1 MRASLIKRG
10 RLWHAKIQLDAW
22 ATEKRVTLGTTDKRI
37 AAMKLEKLVRDFELV
52 DAGKLAPLAVREAA
66 ARSLAELCESFVVQ
80 LDAAK
85 LTGTRYRSCLKIVRQ
100 ENRWTHLSH
109 VTESAFRRW
118 FRESKL
124 RASTRNDYLAIWK
137 GLFKW
142 LRRERMVTESPLE
155 FIDKLDETR
164 TSREFRRALTP
175 DEVTRLLS
183 CDGIPKIRRLI
194 YRVFLETGLRGA
206 ELRKLRVGDFN
217 LRTSYSRPGGG
228 AEPALADRPRS
239 EDAGVSIT
247 RTVATLAGPSVR
259 VPASLAKN
267 RKSSLLPLDP
277 QTAADLA
284 ALIHPNAAPFQLALQ
299 GLVPRNDTFKRD
311 LAAAGIACVDTM
323 GRRVDMHAMRKSYGT
338 ALVLSGAE
346 PRVVMEAMRH
356 SDLKLTMQTYMDA
369 AQLAGPVA
377 AAVASLPWC
386 REVPPSELK
395 SLTSN

>member
-1 MRASLIKRG
+1 MRASLFKRG
-10 RLWHAKIQLDAW
+10 RLYHAKIQLPTW
-22 ATEKRVTLGTTDKRI
+22 TNEKRVSLGTTDKRV
-37 AAMKLEKLVRDFELV
+37 ASLKLEKLLRDFELV

-66 ARSLAELCESFVVQ
+66 AKSLADVCESFVAQ

-85 LTGTRYRSCLKIVRQ
+85 LTGTRYRSCLKIVRE

-142 LRRERMVTESPLE
+142 LKRERMVQESPLE

-164 TSREFRRALTP
+164 TSREFRRALAP
-175 DEVTRLLS
+175 DEVSRLLACES
-183 CDGIPKIRRLI
+183 IPKKRRTI
-194 YRVFLETGLRGA
+194 YRVLLETGLRGR
-206 ELRKLRVGDFN
+206 ELRGLRVGDFN
-217 LRTSYSRPGGG
+217 FGVASYSRPVGG

-239 EDAGVSIT
+239 ADAGVSIT
-247 RTVATLAGPSVR
+247 RETAAGPSVR

-267 RKSSLLPLDP
+267 RKVAVLALEQ
-277 QTAADLA
+277 QTATEIRQ
-284 ALIHPNAAPFQLALQ
+284 LIAPDAPAFSLALQ
-299 GLVPRNDTFKRD
+299 GLVPRNDTFRRD
-311 LAAAGIACVDTM
+311 LLAAGIAPVDTM
-323 GRRVDMHAMRKSYGT
+323 GRRVDMHAMRKSFGT

-377 AAVASLPWC
+377 AAVARLPWR
-386 REVPPSELK
+386 REGENAPTSRAELA
-395 SLTSN
+395 

>member
-1 MRASLIKRG
+1 MRASLFKRG
-10 RLWHAKIQLDAW
+10 RLYHAKIQLPTW
-22 ATEKRVTLGTTDKRI
+22 TNEKRVSLETTDKRV

-52 DAGKLAPLAVREAA
+52 DQGKLAPLAVREAA
-66 ARSLAELCESFVVQ
+66 AKALADLCESFVVQ

-85 LTGTRYRSCLKIVRQ
+85 LTGTRYRSCLKIVRE
-100 ENRWTHLSH
+100 ENQWTHLTH

-164 TSREFRRALTP
+164 TSREFRRALAP
-175 DEVTRLLS
+175 DEVATLLA
-183 CDGIPKIRRLI
+183 CTGIPKTRRTI
-194 YRVFLETGLRGA
+194 YRVLLETGLRGK
-206 ELRKLRVGDFN
+206 ELRGLRVGDFN
-217 LRTSYSRPGGG
+217 FGEASYSRPGGG

-239 EDAGVSIT
+239 GDAGVSIT
-247 RTVATLAGPSVR
+247 RTGQTLAGPSVR

-267 RKSSLLPLDP
+267 RKVALLPLDP
-277 QTAADLA
+277 QTAAEVRQ
-284 ALIHPNAAPFQLALQ
+284 LIAPDAPAFNFALQ
-299 GLVPRNDTFKRD
+299 GLVPRNDTFRRD
-311 LAAAGIACVDTM
+311 LAAAGIACADTM
-323 GRRVDMHAMRKSYGT
+323 GRRVDLHALRKSYGT
-338 ALVLSGAE
+338 ALVLAGAE

-356 SDLKLTMQTYMDA
+356 ADLKLTMQTYMDA

-377 AAVASLPWC
+377 AAVASLPW
-386 REVPPSELK
+386 RRGEAERQAEK
-395 SLTSN
+395 A